1 LPREIAAPR
10 TEALTKVNRN
20 SPFVNQTRTNQLR
33 MRVAHVAIQLVIR
46 WWINSGGSLP
56 EKGGPTNVRELVDQ
70 FYNTYAF
77 RGVGRLRTFLTK
89 LFMPAA
95 NGSTVIPTPYGFNIV
110 VDPTTD
116 RGLEHFL
123 YFYGTFEAGTLHT
136 IRKCLRQNDVFIDI
150 GANIGLMSLLASR
163 LIGEKGKVFAFEPES
178 ETFAILERNI
188 EMNRITNV
196 RTFRIALGSASTT
209 EIIYS
214 NLDRS
219 RGSASLIK
227 TQGNSEGVPI
237 QVETLDKFITT
248 NQVADIRMMKIDVEG
263 WELEVLRGA
272 RQLLSSHYAP
282 IICIEYSSLHPLYN
296 GQILDLYEYIL
307 NINQYRIYKLERGK
321 EIESKL
327 VRIEDAAHLP
337 SHDNLFC
344 FLPTHLRSLDKNL
357 FQETQFSKR

>member
-1 LPREIAAPR
+1 ML
-10 TEALTKVNRN
+10 
-20 SPFVNQTRTNQLR
+20 
-33 MRVAHVAIQLVIR
+33 VAHVAMQLLIH
-46 WWINSGGSLP
+46 WWITSGRSLP

-70 FYNTYAF
+70 FCGTYAF
-77 RGVGRLRTFLTK
+77 RGAGRLRTFLTK
-89 LFMPAA
+89 LFMPATD
-95 NGSTVIPTPYGFNIV
+95 GPTVISTSYGFNII

-123 YFYGTFEAGTLHT
+123 YFYGTFEAGTLHI
-136 IRKCLRQNDVFIDI
+136 IRKCLRQNDAFIDV

-163 LIGEKGKVFAFEPES
+163 LIGQKGKVYAFEPEPA
-178 ETFAILERNI
+178 TFTILERNI
-188 EMNRITNV
+188 EINRITNV

-214 NLDRS
+214 NLARS
-219 RGSASLIK
+219 RESASLIK
-227 TQGNSEGVPI
+227 PQSNSEGVPI

-248 NQVADIRMMKIDVEG
+248 NHVADVRMMKIDVEG

-272 RQLLSSHYAP
+272 RQLLSSPYAP
-282 IICIEYSSLHPLYN
+282 IICIEYSSVHPFYN

-327 VRIEDAAHLP
+327 VRIEDAADLP

-357 FQETQFSKR
+357 F